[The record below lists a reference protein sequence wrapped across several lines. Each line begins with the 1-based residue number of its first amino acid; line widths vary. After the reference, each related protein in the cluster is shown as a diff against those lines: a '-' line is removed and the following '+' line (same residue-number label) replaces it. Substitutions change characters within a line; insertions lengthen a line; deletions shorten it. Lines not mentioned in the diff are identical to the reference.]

1 MSKANHSSLRKR
13 LGAASLVPVA
23 MAQFMTSG
31 IALTA
36 FAPAAAYAAD
46 MVDLNKLNPNLKDDA
61 AERKPGQAPV
71 PTTLEGGI
79 WAESAKAEQKAKTSG
94 ERNHDAALHDYVN
107 SVLDKAATPF
117 GDDLRLYVMD
127 RPFFNASMAPNGYT
141 EVWTGTLLRCQSED
155 ELAFVLGH
163 EAGHFRH
170 SHSVKTYQAAKDG
183 QNAALAASM
192 LLSVVAMG
200 ASMNAGSVQA
210 IQNINNIA
218 SGLINIVY
226 LGAVA
231 AYFGYSR
238 ETESQADTYGLLY
251 IKQAGYFTGAASDVW
266 ASRLDETAASDYER
280 VRRSPARVNI
290 FGGHPLET
298 ERLASLEKQE
308 RLLNGGASATR
319 TEAEARAARSAYR
332 AKIRPYLSA
341 WLKDDLRRQDYGQ
354 TLWLVKRLSID
365 GEDAGLLSFYSG
377 EAYRLRGGRSTDGPD
392 LEKAIDAYKAAL
404 KSADAP
410 KETHRQLGDVY
421 RRLGATSDAVDA
433 FKAYL
438 AVAPDAADAWMVQ
451 DQIDT
456 LNMQVPP
463 PPAAAPSATSAP
475 AAGTGT
481 NTSGGTAS

>member
-1 MSKANHSSLRKR
+1 MSKANHTSCRKR
-13 LGAASLVPVA
+13 LGAAALLPVA
-23 MAQFMTSG
+23 VAQLMTSG
-31 IALTA
+31 VALAA
-36 FAPAAAYAAD
+36 FTPAAAYAAD
-46 MVDLNKLNPNLKDDA
+46 AVDLNKLNANLKEDA
-61 AERKPGQAPV
+61 AERKPGQTPV

-79 WAESAKAEQKAKTSG
+79 WAESAKAELKAKTSG

-107 SVLDKAATPF
+107 SVLDKASTPF

-141 EVWTGTLLRCQSED
+141 EVWTGTLLRCQTED

-170 SHSVKTYQAAKDG
+170 SHSVKTYQSAKDG

-226 LGAVA
+226 LGTVA

-238 ETESQADTYGLLY
+238 ETEGQADTYGLMY
-251 IKQAGYFTGAASDVW
+251 IKQAGYYTGAASDVW
-266 ASRLDETAASDYER
+266 ASRLDETAASDYEK
-280 VRRSPARVNI
+280 VRRSPARVNV
-290 FGGHPLET
+290 FGSHPLET
-298 ERLASLEKQE
+298 ERLSSLEKQE

-319 TEAEARAARSAYR
+319 TEEEAKAARSAYR
-332 AKIRPYLSA
+332 GKIRPYLSA

-354 TLWLVKRLSID
+354 TLWLIKRLSVD
-365 GEDAGLLSFYSG
+365 GEDAGLLNFYSG
-377 EAYRLRGGRSTDGPD
+377 EAYRLRGGRGADGPD
-392 LEKAIDAYKAAL
+392 LERAIDAYKTAL

-421 RRLGATSDAVDA
+421 RRLGATADAIDA

-456 LNMQVPP
+456 LNMHVPP
-463 PPAAAPSATSAP
+463 PPAAAPPATSAP
-475 AAGTGT
+475 ANGTST

>member
-1 MSKANHSSLRKR
+1 MSKVNHTSCRRR
-13 LGAASLVPVA
+13 LGAVALLPVA
-23 MAQFMTSG
+23 LAQLMTSS
-31 IALTA
+31 IALST
-36 FAPAAAYAAD
+36 FAPVAANAAD
-46 MVDLNKLNPNLKDDA
+46 TVDLNKLNPDLKEDA
-61 AERKPGQAPV
+61 VERKPGQVPV

-107 SVLDKAATPF
+107 GVLDKAATPF

-141 EVWTGTLLRCQSED
+141 EVWTGTLLRCQTED

-200 ASMNAGSVQA
+200 ASMNASSVQA

-226 LGAVA
+226 LGTVA

-238 ETESQADTYGLLY
+238 ETEGQADTYGLTY
-251 IKQAGYFTGAASDVW
+251 IKQAGYYTGAASDVW
-266 ASRLDETAASDYER
+266 ASRLDETAASDYEK
-280 VRRSPARVNI
+280 VRRSPARVNV

-298 ERLASLEKQE
+298 VRLSALEKQE

-319 TEAEARAARSAYR
+319 SEDDAKAARTAYR
-332 AKIRPYLSA
+332 GKIRPYLSA

-354 TLWLVKRLSID
+354 TLWVVKRLSID
-365 GEDAGLLSFYSG
+365 GEDAGLLNFYAG
-377 EAYRLRGGRSTDGPD
+377 EAYRLRGGRGAEGPD
-392 LEKAIDAYKAAL
+392 LEKAIDAYKTAL
-404 KSADAP
+404 QSSDAP

-421 RRLGATSDAVDA
+421 RRLGATAEAIDS

-438 AVAPDAADAWMVQ
+438 AAAPDAADAWMIQ

-456 LNMQVPP
+456 LSMHVP
-463 PPAAAPSATSAP
+463 PPAAAPTTS
-475 AAGTGT
+475 T
-481 NTSGGTAS
+481 NTTGGTVS